1 MSNKNS
7 LLIFLKHIL
16 CLKSIKISRYFFLA
30 FLGSNNSWVVK
41 VEIKLK
47 LKN

>member
-1 MSNKNS
+1 MFKINKN
-7 LLIFLKHIL
+7 
-16 CLKSIKISRYFFLA
+16 IKIYLLA
-30 FLGSNNSWVVK
+30 FSGSNNSWVVK